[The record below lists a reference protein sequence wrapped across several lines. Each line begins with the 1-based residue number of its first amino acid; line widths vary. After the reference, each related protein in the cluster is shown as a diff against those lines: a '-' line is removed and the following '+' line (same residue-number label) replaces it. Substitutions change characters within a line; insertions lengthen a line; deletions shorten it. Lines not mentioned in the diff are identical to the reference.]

1 MVQLDVNKFKTLGDK
16 YDEFKASYCRKYSN
30 LKAWGRN
37 NPWILGKCITA
48 VEELLDFLKE
58 TEELVYDNSPSS
70 HALTMYLFLF
80 SLVEQHRAPLS

>member
-37 NPWILGKCITA
+37 NPWISGKRITA

-58 TEELVYDNSPSS
+58 TEELVYDNWEDKRLLEKASK
-70 HALTMYLFLF
+70 
-80 SLVEQHRAPLS
+80 ENI